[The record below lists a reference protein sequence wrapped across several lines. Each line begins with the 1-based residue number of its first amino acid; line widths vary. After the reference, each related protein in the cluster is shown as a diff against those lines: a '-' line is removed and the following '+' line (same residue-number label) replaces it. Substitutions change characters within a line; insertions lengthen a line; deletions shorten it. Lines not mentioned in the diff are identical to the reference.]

1 MSCPRPSV
9 ALSLLGALALAALP
23 TARALDSA
31 AVLPRLLAAHPAVAT
46 VPDCPFRGSTRD
58 CVLLD
63 DHDPETAAATLL
75 RELRSVVGTD
85 PAREGGGLAFTA
97 GDTRYRIALAPRSG
111 RPDRMVATVNLAPT
125 RLGECASAGRLFELA
140 ARPSLSAAELI
151 ELGSDIACTGADA
164 GDGRDLTPL
173 AVAAATGN
181 ADAALALLRGGADPN
196 ALDAALWTPL
206 LRAARS
212 GSPTLIDTLLRFGA
226 DPSYVAP
233 DGASLASLAP
243 LNAALAHGM
252 SALLAIGA
260 ATPLRPATWT
270 WASHEA
276 RTRSPAGT
284 QSPVGTQTAAGARD
298 REPAGARAPAV
309 VGDAAAAAEPPAGAA
324 RPATAPPPASIGW
337 IVALEAATAAGLLA
351 VAALRWRARVMP
363 AGGLPRRAR
372 AGARASRASADTR
385 DARRAE
391 AEARRRRRAGLVTLE
406 LPPPLRR

>member
-9 ALSLLGALALAALP
+9 VHTLLGALALAALP

-31 AVLPRLLAAHPAVAT
+31 GVLPRLLAAHPAVAT
-46 VPDCPFRGSTRD
+46 VPDCPYRGGARE

-63 DHDPETAAATLL
+63 DPDPETAVATLL
-75 RELRSVVGTD
+75 GELRSVVGTHPTRAGD
-85 PAREGGGLAFTA
+85 GLAFTA

-125 RLGECASAGRLFELA
+125 RLGQCASAGRLFELA
-140 ARPSLSAAELI
+140 ARPSLSAAELA

-260 ATPLRPATWT
+260 ATPLRPATWA

-276 RTRSPAGT
+276 RTRSPTGAQT
-284 QSPVGTQTAAGARD
+284 PLGTQTAAGARG
-298 REPAGARAPAV
+298 REPAGARVPV
-309 VGDAAAAAEPPAGAA
+309 VGDAAAAGEPPAGAA

-337 IVALEAATAAGLLA
+337 SVALETAAGLLA
-351 VAALRWRARVMP
+351 VATLRWRARVLP

-372 AGARASRASADTR
+372 AGARNSRASADTR